1 LLYAHPHPPTH
12 THTHTHIHTHTF
24 ELEPKVGTAVAA
36 DRGGG
41 FRAREAGGRA
51 ERGGKPRDGEGRRL
65 RE

>member
-1 LLYAHPHPPTH
+1 LLYAHPDPPTH
-12 THTHTHIHTHTF
+12 THTRPHTF

-41 FRAREAGGRA
+41 GFRAREAGGRG